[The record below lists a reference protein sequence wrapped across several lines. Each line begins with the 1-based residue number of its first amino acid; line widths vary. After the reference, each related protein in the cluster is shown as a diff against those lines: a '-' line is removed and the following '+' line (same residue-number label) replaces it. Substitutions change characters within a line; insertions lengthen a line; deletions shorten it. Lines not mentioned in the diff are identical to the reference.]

1 MPDLV
6 IRHID
11 SLMAERIKTL
21 AKDRHWSINDVVLH
35 ALRHGLGLSAAGQIS
50 SDTGRAL
57 IQAMKAVMLASA
69 ICSCDGSQ
77 SIGFEGIS
85 AAVPEVDM
93 GGRFPFLISVLAQG
107 PRRAGGE
114 QTMAKPPPGARQAC
128 V

>member
-50 SDTGRAL
+50 SETMLDPGSLVLGGQWDLTEKAAFQEAL
-57 IQAMKAVMLASA
+57 QALSLTRPTQLARVHASTL
-69 ICSCDGSQ
+69 G
-77 SIGFEGIS
+77 
-85 AAVPEVDM
+85 
-93 GGRFPFLISVLAQG
+93 
-107 PRRAGGE
+107 
-114 QTMAKPPPGARQAC
+114 
-128 V
+128 